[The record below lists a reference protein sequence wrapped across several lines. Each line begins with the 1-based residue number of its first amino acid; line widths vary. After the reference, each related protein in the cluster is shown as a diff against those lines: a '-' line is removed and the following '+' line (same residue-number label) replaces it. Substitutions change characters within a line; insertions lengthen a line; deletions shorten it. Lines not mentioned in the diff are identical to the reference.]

1 VALPGTTV
9 ALPGTTVALP
19 GTTVA
24 LPALPAARLARS
36 GRPASEPAAGLPRGL
51 LGFRFFPRL
60 VPPLRCAGFCAAT
73 GEGDVRRKLP
83 IAGFFQVPFTG
94 SATSVA
100 LEVMVPIPLGG
111 VDGGLHGAARSVVH
125 AGLEER
131 LD

>member
-1 VALPGTTV
+1 
-9 ALPGTTVALP
+9 
-19 GTTVA
+19 
-24 LPALPAARLARS
+24 LPAARLARS

-60 VPPLRCAGFCAAT
+60 VPPLRCAGFCAGFCAAA

-125 AGLEER
+125 AGLGER